1 MPSEDPKQK
10 LTRWLTDVPA
20 YDGPSDDAG
29 TRLMSKEQKAF
40 YGYYKQ
46 LYCILRDRG
55 VDVPALKGIVND
67 DERMMM
73 SYQGRRSD
81 DVVEALRSVKTDDKI
96 NAGIQPVTQE
106 LARRSYKTED

>member
-10 LTRWLTDVPA
+10 LTRWLTDVPE

-40 YGYYKQ
+40 YNYYKT
-46 LYCILRDRG
+46 LYEVLNKRGINVPILKTLVDR
-55 VDVPALKGIVND
+55 

-73 SYQGRRSD
+73 AYQGRRSD
-81 DVVEALRSVKTDDKI
+81 DVVEALRSVKQEEKI
-96 NAGIQPVTQE
+96 NSGVQPLTQE
-106 LARRSYKTED
+106 LARRNYKTED